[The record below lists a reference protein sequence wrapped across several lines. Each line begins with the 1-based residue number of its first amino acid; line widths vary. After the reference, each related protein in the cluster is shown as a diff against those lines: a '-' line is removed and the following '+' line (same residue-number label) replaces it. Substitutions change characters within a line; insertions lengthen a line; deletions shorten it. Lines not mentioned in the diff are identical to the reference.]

1 MKVTPTMMVEALRN
15 AAKAEGITQI
25 ELGRRFGFSDNK
37 TKNIFSGRT
46 PLNGNDVLQILQT
59 PRYELPRLKKY
70 LPYWNLKK
78 K

>member
-37 TKNIFSGRT
+37 TKNIFSGR
-46 PLNGNDVLQILQT
+46 P
-59 PRYELPRLKKY
+59 P
-70 LPYWNLKK
+70 
-78 K
+78 

>member
-78 K
+78 

>member
-37 TKNIFSGRT
+37 TKNIFSGRP

-59 PRYELPRLKKY
+59 PRYELPQLKKY